1 LDRVI
6 ARRAYA
12 WKPVTAVAVLAVILL
27 LALAS
32 RYDYHRDE
40 MYFRI
45 LGRHL
50 QWGYVDQPPLV
61 PLLNRVSIAVFGDSL
76 WAIRVPGALMVAAM
90 AFLTALIAREVGGG
104 VVAQTLAASV
114 AFGTFPLVGGHVGNT
129 ELPDLLAWLGVLYFL
144 LRVLLR
150 GSERSW
156 LGVGVVTGLA
166 LYAKLLIPLLLIC
179 LLLGLLIVGPR
190 RVLLSKW
197 LLAGAGLA
205 VLIGLPN
212 ILYQVLNDFPQAH
225 MADAIAADKGTDSRV
240 QLLPFQLILVGV
252 ALVPVW
258 VAGLVSLLRDPRLR
272 AARGIAVAYPIMVVL
287 VFVIAGQPYY
297 PIGLVLG
304 LFAIGA
310 VPVERWMT
318 GRTGRRVLLGVAV
331 GVNVVISVVF
341 ALPVLPVSQVGFIA
355 AVNSTVADQIGWKVY
370 VRQVGEVYAGLP
382 ADEQQRAVLIT
393 SNYGEAGALDRYG
406 SQYGLPA
413 VYSGH
418 NELYNY
424 GPPPD
429 SRTVA
434 IVVSQAPAA
443 EVNATLGPCELR
455 AHLDN
460 GLGIEN
466 EEPDGAIYVCRNLP
480 APWHTLWPSLQ
491 HYD

>member
-1 LDRVI
+1 MI
-6 ARRAYA
+6 PRRSFA
-12 WKPVTAVAVLAVILL
+12 WKPVTAVAVLVVLL
-27 LALAS
+27 LLPLSS

-40 MYFRI
+40 LYFRI

-61 PLLNRVSIAVFGDSL
+61 PLLSRMSIAVFGDSL
-76 WAIRVPGALMVAAM
+76 WAIRVPGALLLAAM
-90 AFLTALIAREVGGG
+90 AFLTALIAREVGGAAVG
-104 VVAQTLAASV
+104 QTLAASAV
-114 AFGTFPLVGGHVGNT
+114 FGTFPLVGGHVGNT
-129 ELPDLLAWLGVLYFL
+129 QLPDLLAWLGVLYFL

-179 LLLGLLIVGPR
+179 LLLALLVVGPR
-190 RVLLSKW
+190 RVLLSRW

-212 ILYQVLNDFPQAH
+212 ILYQVFNDFPQAH
-225 MADAIAADKGTDSRV
+225 MADAIAADKGTDSRI
-240 QLLPFQLILVGV
+240 QLLPFQLILIGL

-258 VAGLVSLLRDPRLR
+258 VAGFVTLVRDPRLR
-272 AARGIAVAYPIMVVL
+272 AARSIAVAYPIMVVL
-287 VFVIAGQPYY
+287 VFVTAGQPYY

-310 VPVERWMT
+310 VPVERWMA
-318 GRTGRRVLLGVAV
+318 GRAGRRVLLGVAV
-331 GVNVVISVVF
+331 GVNLVISVVF

-355 AVNSTVADQIGWKVY
+355 AVNSTVADQIGWNVY
-370 VRQVGEVYAGLP
+370 VRQVAAVYTALP
-382 ADEQQRAVLIT
+382 ADEQQRAVLFT

-406 SQYGLPA
+406 AAYRLPA

-418 NELYNY
+418 NELWNY

-443 EVNATLGPCELR
+443 EVNATLGRCDLK
-455 AHLDN
+455 AQLDN

-480 APWHTLWPSLQ
+480 APWHTLWPGLQ

>member
-1 LDRVI
+1 
-6 ARRAYA
+6 
-12 WKPVTAVAVLAVILL
+12 
-27 LALAS
+27 
-32 RYDYHRDE
+32 
-40 MYFRI
+40 
-45 LGRHL
+45 
-50 QWGYVDQPPLV
+50 
-61 PLLNRVSIAVFGDSL
+61 
-76 WAIRVPGALMVAAM
+76 
-90 AFLTALIAREVGGG
+90 
-104 VVAQTLAASV
+104 
-114 AFGTFPLVGGHVGNT
+114 
-129 ELPDLLAWLGVLYFL
+129 
-144 LRVLLR
+144 
-150 GSERSW
+150 
-156 LGVGVVTGLA
+156 VVTGLA

-179 LLLGLLIVGPR
+179 LLLGLLIMGPR

-212 ILYQVLNDFPQAH
+212 ILYQVFNDFPQAH
-225 MADAIAADKGTDSRV
+225 MADAIAADKGTDSRI

-258 VAGLVSLLRDPRLR
+258 VAGLVTLLRDPRLR

-310 VPVERWMT
+310 VPVERWMA
-318 GRTGRRVLLGVAV
+318 GRSGRRVLLGVAV
-331 GVNVVISVVF
+331 GVNVVISLVF

-382 ADEQQRAVLIT
+382 ADEKQRVVLIT

-406 SQYGLPA
+406 SRYGLPA

-480 APWHTLWPSLQ
+480 TPWHSLWPSLQ

>member
-1 LDRVI
+1 MTL
-6 ARRAYA
+6 
-12 WKPVTAVAVLAVILL
+12 VAVLVVTVL
-27 LALAS
+27 LAFAR

-40 MYFRI
+40 LYFRI

-61 PLLNRVSIAVFGDSL
+61 PLLSRLSIDVFGDSL
-76 WAIRVPGALMVAAM
+76 WAIRVPFALMLAGM

-104 VVAQTLAASV
+104 PVAQTLAASA
-114 AFGTFPLVGGHVGNT
+114 AFGTFPLVGGHVGST
-129 ELPDLLAWLGVLYFL
+129 EMPNLLAWLGVLYFL

-150 GSERSW
+150 GSERAW

-166 LYAKLLIPLLLIC
+166 LYAKLLVPLLLIC
-179 LLLGLLIVGPR
+179 LFVALLLVGPR

-197 LLAGAGLA
+197 LWTGAVLA

-225 MADAIAADKGTDSRV
+225 MADAIAADKGTDSRI
-240 QLLPFQLILVGV
+240 QLLPFQLILIGI

-258 VAGLVSLLRDPRLR
+258 VAGFVTLLRDPRLR
-272 AARGIAVAYPIMVVL
+272 AARAIAVAYPIMVVL

-297 PIGLVLG
+297 TIGLVLG
-304 LFAIGA
+304 LFAIGT
-310 VPVERWMT
+310 VPVERWMA
-318 GRTGRRVLLGVAV
+318 GRTGRRVLIGVAV
-331 GVNVVISVVF
+331 AVNLVISIVF

-355 AVNSTVADQIGWKVY
+355 AANSTVGDQIGWPEY
-370 VRQVGEVYAGLP
+370 VREVAEVYAGLP
-382 ADEQQRAVLIT
+382 PEEQQRAVLIA

-406 SQYGLPA
+406 SAFGLPP

-418 NELYNY
+418 NELYHY

-434 IVVSQAPAA
+434 VVLSLASQA
-443 EVNATLGPCELR
+443 EVNATLGPCDLR
-455 AHLDN
+455 ARLHNDA
-460 GLGIEN
+460 GIDN
-466 EEPDGAIYVCRNLP
+466 EESDEGAVYVCRNLP
-480 APWHTLWPSLQ
+480 SPWHDLWPRLQ